1 MTPSP
6 TTIDLAGALP
16 SRPVAVT
23 PPPTVA
29 PLGVLGMFALL
40 FALLGGLLWWL
51 GPDLARDW
59 RIGGAAPAENVRIEE
74 ARCRSWLALLH
85 LCDVTLVDN
94 HNGSAARRTLWYAF
108 IDAEGPRMPAASRP
122 VRSAAR
128 PELVSTTFGLEK
140 LLARSGTLAVAVTL
154 LGLCVAAAWRV
165 TQQGWRNL
173 RAFRGLSG
181 QRLVPVVVEIEHH
194 NLVPP
199 RRRMWVYLYD
209 DGGRQERAFVE
220 LPSKDRPLFTDA
232 SETRALA
239 LRGARG
245 GIPLLLDARLGCL
258 DLTGSEKAAFYAACD
273 AAFGGRAGADA
284 D

>member
-23 PPPTVA
+23 PPTVA
-29 PLGVLGMFALL
+29 PLGVFGMFALL

-85 LCDVTLVDN
+85 LCDVTLVDDR
-94 HNGSAARRTLWYAF
+94 NGSAARRTLWYAF
-108 IDAEGPRMPAASRP
+108 IDAEGTPMLSAGRT
-122 VRSAAR
+122 VRGAAR

-140 LLARSGTLAVAVTL
+140 RLARSGTLALAVTL

-165 TQQGWRNL
+165 TQQGWRHL

-181 QRLVPVVVEIEHH
+181 QRLVPVVVEIERH

-199 RRRMWVYLYD
+199 RRRMWVYVYD
-209 DGGRQERAFVE
+209 DGGRQERAFIE
-220 LPSKDRPLFTDA
+220 LTSKDRPLFTDA
-232 SETRALA
+232 SEKRALA
-239 LRGARG
+239 LRGEG
-245 GIPLLLDARLGCL
+245 GGTPLLLDAQLNCL
-258 DLTGSEKAAFYAACD
+258 DLTGAEKEAFYAACR
-273 AAFGGRAGADA
+273 AAFAGHEGRDAG
-284 D
+284 

>member
-1 MTPSP
+1 MTPRP

-29 PLGVLGMFALL
+29 PLDGLGMFALL

-74 ARCRSWLALLH
+74 
-85 LCDVTLVDN
+85 
-94 HNGSAARRTLWYAF
+94 G
-108 IDAEGPRMPAASRP
+108 
-122 VRSAAR
+122 
-128 PELVSTTFGLEK
+128 
-140 LLARSGTLAVAVTL
+140 
-154 LGLCVAAAWRV
+154 
-165 TQQGWRNL
+165 
-173 RAFRGLSG
+173 
-181 QRLVPVVVEIEHH
+181 H

-199 RRRMWVYLYD
+199 RGRVWVYLYD

-220 LPSKDRPLFTDA
+220 LPSKDRPLFTDT

-239 LRGARG
+239 LRGERG

-258 DLTGSEKAAFYAACD
+258 DLTGSEKAAFYTACD

-284 D
+284 G